1 MQIPTRDLSSTL
13 SMIYARCSNL
23 NPRLEP
29 CPAVFSMTAVTPLRA
44 VEGDI
49 DRLGDAVQALLRRN
63 SVQVAARM
71 EIKTVEAEGLAA
83 AHFVDE
89 GRPGLLEPFALGMPQ
104 VDQVTVVRQDAPGH
118 VTPGPAILSESR
130 DLGRRQGRCAP
141 LTLVFGKRAKPVAPI
156 LCAFKGAF
164 SGPPAALTC
173 APKYFILFA
182 LSYYL
187 SFC

>member
-1 MQIPTRDLSSTL
+1 MTGINADTHARLVLDLVDDIRQVFEPESQVGTL
-13 SMIYARCSNL
+13 SGRVLDDGRDA
-23 NPRLEP
+23 
-29 CPAVFSMTAVTPLRA
+29 LRA

-118 VTPGPAILSESR
+118 VTPRPGNSLRKPRSGPAS
-130 DLGRRQGRCAP
+130 
-141 LTLVFGKRAKPVAPI
+141 
-156 LCAFKGAF
+156 GAVRSTDAGF
-164 SGPPAALTC
+164 W
-173 APKYFILFA
+173 
-182 LSYYL
+182 
-187 SFC
+187 